1 MLGGEAICD
10 ARVNALG
17 FLQSLARPAARPC
30 AAGGNASTPT
40 GQSQLLVQA
49 QASPFGLTVLRVD
62 TANDGPSRA
71 TFDSSGQRLIF
82 KDQYIEWST
91 KVDPNSFLYGAGER
105 ASETTY
111 ITVCRG

>member
-1 MLGGEAICD
+1 M
-10 ARVNALG
+10 RVSMRSASCNP
-17 FLQSLARPAARPC
+17 RPAPLPGPC
-30 AAGGNASTPT
+30 TAGGNASTPT

-105 ASETTY
+105 ASETSY